1 MDCDKLKNFYLEKIK
16 TSQIKDENFLAKPS
30 ESIRMHTDNL
40 IINAF
45 LLKQLGYIKS
55 DKLFYDLLV
64 ACEYHDYGKLNSMFQ
79 KRIRKGFSFKDDR
92 EVPHAI
98 LSMFFIDKTVC
109 SDYIGV
115 LFSIMF
121 HHYHKKSPLTIFYRR
136 IPLIKKFLFEL
147 NFNVN
152 DYNKMCANIKKI
164 GTIFN
169 TNLNDKQKQYAVLLK
184 GLLHKCDYSAS
195 ANIPCEKK
203 NDFLLDSIEEWRNGG
218 FEHYEYYNCQKYCIS
233 NRDENIIMI
242 APTGRGKTEA
252 GLLWCGDNKCF
263 FVLPLKTA
271 INAMYGR
278 IKELANDVEAEDV
291 YKSRVAL
298 VHSDMKSYYLK
309 DANDKD
315 TDYDFNYEELSRQFC
330 LPVTVCT
337 PDQIFDFVLKY
348 PGYEY
353 KLAISSYSKFIIDEI
368 QMYSPDILAA
378 IIYAIKMIHIMGGKV
393 AVLTATLPPFVK
405 EELLKIFGDDVQLA
419 DFSTEGILR
428 HNVKV
433 FDDKL
438 ETDDVIEIVNETN
451 SDTVKKYLVV
461 CNTVKTA
468 NRIYRELSESNIDAE
483 INLFH
488 ANFIKKD
495 RMKKEKEIMKA
506 SEKELNEMNKPEIW
520 ISTSV
525 VEASLDID
533 FDILITELSDLF
545 SLFQRF
551 GRTNRKGKKDFSNF
565 NCYVFTELQ
574 DRADSFI
581 DKDIHNLSKDAI
593 VTVEGLLTEQEK
605 NSLIE
610 QYLSVEKVQDTNYYK
625 DYCKFFSIYEKERDY
640 LKSSKES
647 LRNIDR
653 IDAIPK
659 CIYDENIDLINKN
672 LGIITSKGPKPD
684 AKMEATEKIL
694 ELTVSVNTYR
704 CKEYETKIPVDMKF
718 RRIPVIDC
726 NYSFDSGLDFEFI
739 EKPIDDES
747 KEITFY

>member
-1 MDCDKLKNFYLEKIK
+1 MDYHNA
-16 TSQIKDENFLAKPS
+16 LAKPS
-30 ESIRMHTDNL
+30 ETIEQHTDK
-40 IINAF
+40 
-45 LLKQLGYIKS
+45 LLECAEILYALGYIKS
-55 DKLFYDLLV
+55 EQLYKDLLV
-64 ACEYHDYGKLNSMFQ
+64 ACKNHDMGKMNSQFQ
-79 KRIRKGFSFKDDR
+79 IRIKRRSKYNYEI
-92 EVPHAI
+92 EVPHAV
-98 LSMFFIDKTVC
+98 LSIFFVNDSEC
-109 SDYIGV
+109 SDYTSV
-115 LFSIMF
+115 LFAVLY
-121 HHYHKKSPLTIFYRR
+121 HHYHKESPMYVFRSERQLIESFLTELDFQQDDYSIMRR
-136 IPLIKKFLFEL
+136 KLTK
-147 NFNVN
+147 V
-152 DYNKMCANIKKI
+152 KKI
-164 GTIFN
+164 FQ

-203 NDFLLDSIEEWRNGG
+203 NDFLLESIEDWRSGK
-218 FEHYEYYNCQKYCIS
+218 FQYNTLQEFCIA
-233 NRDENIIMI
+233 NRNENIMVT
-242 APTGRGKTEA
+242 APTGMGKTEA

-278 IKELANDVEAEDV
+278 IKELAKDVEAEDV

-419 DFSTEGILR
+419 DFSSEGILR

-438 ETDDVIEIVNETN
+438 ETDDVIQIVNETN

-468 NRIYRELSESNIDAE
+468 NRICRELSESNIDAE

-495 RMKKEKEIMKA
+495 RMKKEKEIMGA
-506 SEKELNEMNKPEIW
+506 SEKKLNEMNKPEIW

-551 GRTNRKGKKDFSNF
+551 GRTNRKGKKDFSDY

-574 DRADSFI
+574 DKADSFI

-610 QYLSVEKVQDTNYYK
+610 KYLSVEKVQDTDYYK
-625 DYCKFFSIYEKERDY
+625 DYCKFFKNYEDEYDY
-640 LKSSKES
+640 LNSSNDS

-653 IDAIPK
+653 VDAIPK
-659 CIYDENIDLINKN
+659 CVYDENVDMINEN
-672 LGIITSKGPKPD
+672 LEKINSKD
-684 AKMEATEKIL
+684 VDRDSRMNATEEIL
-694 ELTVSVNTYR
+694 KLTVSISMFR
-704 CKEYETKIPVDMKF
+704 CRKHDSGISVDMKY
-718 RRIPVIDC
+718 RNIPVIDC
-726 NYSFDSGLDFEFI
+726 NYSFDSGLDFEFF
-739 EKPIDDES
+739 EKPTDDSNEVNF
-747 KEITFY
+747 I

>member
-1 MDCDKLKNFYLEKIK
+1 MDYHDA
-16 TSQIKDENFLAKPS
+16 LAKPS
-30 ESIRMHTDNL
+30 ETIEQHTDK
-40 IINAF
+40 
-45 LLKQLGYIKS
+45 LLECAKVLYDLGYIKS
-55 DKLFYDLLV
+55 EQLYKDLLV
-64 ACEYHDYGKLNSMFQ
+64 ACKNHDMGKINSQFQ
-79 KRIRKGFSFKDDR
+79 IRIKRKSRFNYEI
-92 EVPHAI
+92 EVPHAV
-98 LSMFFIDKTVC
+98 LSIFFVNDSEC
-109 SDYIGV
+109 NDYTSV
-115 LFSIMF
+115 LFAVLY
-121 HHYHKKSPLTIFYRR
+121 HHYHKESPMNVFRR
-136 IPLIKKFLFEL
+136 DRQLVEKFLTEL
-147 NFNVN
+147 NFQAN
-152 DYNKMCANIKKI
+152 DYNKMRRNLSKVKKI
-164 GTIFN
+164 FQ

-203 NDFLLDSIEEWRNGG
+203 NDFLLESIEDWRSGK
-218 FEHYEYYNCQKYCIS
+218 FQYNTLQEFCIA
-233 NRDENIIMI
+233 NRNENIMVT
-242 APTGRGKTEA
+242 APTGMGKTEA

-271 INAMYGR
+271 INAMYVR
-278 IKELANDVEAEDV
+278 IKKLANDVEAEDV

-309 DANDKD
+309 DAYDKD

-368 QMYSPDILAA
+368 QMYSPDVLAA

-419 DFSTEGILR
+419 DFSSEGILR

-438 ETDDVIEIVNETN
+438 KTDDVIEIVNETN

-495 RMKKEKEIMKA
+495 RMKKEKEIMGA
-506 SEKELNEMNKPEIW
+506 SEKKLNEMNKPEIW

-551 GRTNRKGKKDFSNF
+551 GRTNRKGKKDFSNY

-581 DKDIHNLSKDAI
+581 DKDIHNLSKNAI
-593 VTVEGLLTEQEK
+593 VTIEGVLTEQEK

-610 QYLSVEKVQDTNYYK
+610 KYLSVEKVQDTDYYK
-625 DYCKFFSIYEKERDY
+625 DYCKFFKNYEDEYDY
-640 LKSSKES
+640 LNSSNDS

-684 AKMEATEKIL
+684 VKMKATEEIL

-726 NYSFDSGLDFEFI
+726 NYSFDSGLDFEFL
-739 EKPIDDES
+739 EKPTDDES

>member
-1 MDCDKLKNFYLEKIK
+1 MDYHNA
-16 TSQIKDENFLAKPS
+16 LAKPS
-30 ESIRMHTDNL
+30 ETIEQHTDK
-40 IINAF
+40 
-45 LLKQLGYIKS
+45 LLECAKVLYDLGYIKS
-55 DKLFYDLLV
+55 EQLYKDLLV
-64 ACEYHDYGKLNSMFQ
+64 ACKNHDMGKINSQFQ
-79 KRIRKGFSFKDDR
+79 IRIKRKSRFNYEI
-92 EVPHAI
+92 EVPHAV
-98 LSMFFIDKTVC
+98 LSIFFVNDSEC
-109 SDYIGV
+109 NDYTSV
-115 LFSIMF
+115 LFAVLY
-121 HHYHKKSPLTIFYRR
+121 HHYHKESPMNVFRR
-136 IPLIKKFLFEL
+136 DRQLVEKFLTEL
-147 NFNVN
+147 NFQSN
-152 DYNKMCANIKKI
+152 DYNKMRRNLSKVKKI
-164 GTIFN
+164 FQ

-271 INAMYGR
+271 INAMFDR
-278 IKELANDVEAEDV
+278 IKKLANDVEAEDV

-315 TDYDFNYEELSRQFC
+315 TDYDFDYEELSRQFC

-419 DFSTEGILR
+419 DFSSEGILR

-438 ETDDVIEIVNETN
+438 KTDDVIQIVNETN

-495 RMKKEKEIMKA
+495 RMKKEKEIMGA
-506 SEKELNEMNKPEIW
+506 SEKKLNEMNKPEIW

-551 GRTNRKGKKDFSNF
+551 GRTNRKGKKDFSNY

-581 DKDIHNLSKDAI
+581 DKDIHILSKDAI
-593 VTVEGLLTEQEK
+593 VTVEGVLTEQEK

-610 QYLSVEKVQDTNYYK
+610 KYLSVEKVQDTDYYK
-625 DYCKFFSIYEKERDY
+625 DYCKFFKNYEDEYDY
-640 LKSSKES
+640 LNSSKDS

-653 IDAIPK
+653 MDAIPK

-704 CKEYETKIPVDMKF
+704 CKEYETKIPVDMKY

-726 NYSFDSGLDFEFI
+726 NYSFDSGLDFEFL
-739 EKPIDDES
+739 EKPTDDSNEVNFICGDYDR
-747 KEITFY
+747 K

>member
-1 MDCDKLKNFYLEKIK
+1 MDYHDA
-16 TSQIKDENFLAKPS
+16 LAKPD
-30 ESIRMHTDNL
+30 ETIEQHTDK
-40 IINAF
+40 
-45 LLKQLGYIKS
+45 LLECAKVLYDLGYIKS
-55 DKLFYDLLV
+55 EQLYKDLLV
-64 ACEYHDYGKLNSMFQ
+64 ACKNHDMGKINSQFQ
-79 KRIRKGFSFKDDR
+79 IRIKRKSRFNYEI
-92 EVPHAI
+92 EVPHAV
-98 LSMFFIDKTVC
+98 LSIFFVNDSEC
-109 SDYIGV
+109 NDYTSV
-115 LFSIMF
+115 LFAVLY
-121 HHYHKKSPLTIFYRR
+121 HHYHKESPMNVFRSERQLIESFLTELDFQQDDYSIMRR
-136 IPLIKKFLFEL
+136 KLTK
-147 NFNVN
+147 V
-152 DYNKMCANIKKI
+152 KKI
-164 GTIFN
+164 FQ

-203 NDFLLDSIEEWRNGG
+203 NDFLLESIEDWRSGK
-218 FEHYEYYNCQKYCIS
+218 FQYNTLQEFCIA
-233 NRDENIIMI
+233 NRNENIMVT
-242 APTGRGKTEA
+242 APTGMGKTEA

-278 IKELANDVEAEDV
+278 IKELANDVEAEEL
-291 YKSRVAL
+291 YKRRVAL

-309 DANDKD
+309 DTNDKD

-419 DFSTEGILR
+419 DFSSEGILR

-438 ETDDVIEIVNETN
+438 KTDDVIQIVNETN

-506 SEKELNEMNKPEIW
+506 SEKELNEMTKPEIW

-551 GRTNRKGKKDFSNF
+551 GRTNRKGKKDFSNY

-574 DRADSFI
+574 DKADSFI

-610 QYLSVEKVQDTNYYK
+610 KYLSVEKVQDTNYYK
-625 DYCKFFSIYEKERDY
+625 DYCKFFKNYEDEYDY
-640 LKSSKES
+640 LNSSNDS

-653 IDAIPK
+653 VDAIPK
-659 CIYDENIDLINKN
+659 CVYDENVDMINEN
-672 LGIITSKGPKPD
+672 LEKINSTDVDKDSR
-684 AKMEATEKIL
+684 MNATEEIL
-694 ELTVSVNTYR
+694 KLTVSISMFR
-704 CKEYETKIPVDMKF
+704 CRKHDSGISVDMKY
-718 RRIPVIDC
+718 RKIPVIDC
-726 NYSFDSGLDFEFI
+726 NYSFDSGLDFEFF
-739 EKPIDDES
+739 EKPTDDSNEVNF
-747 KEITFY
+747 I

>member
-1 MDCDKLKNFYLEKIK
+1 MDYHDA
-16 TSQIKDENFLAKPS
+16 LAKPD
-30 ESIRMHTDNL
+30 ETIEQHTDK
-40 IINAF
+40 
-45 LLKQLGYIKS
+45 LLECAKVLYDLGYIKS
-55 DKLFYDLLV
+55 EQLYKDLLV
-64 ACEYHDYGKLNSMFQ
+64 ACKNHDMGKINSQFQ
-79 KRIRKGFSFKDDR
+79 IRIKRKSRFNYEI
-92 EVPHAI
+92 EVPHAV
-98 LSMFFIDKTVC
+98 LSIFFVNDSEC
-109 SDYIGV
+109 NDYTSV
-115 LFSIMF
+115 LFAVLY
-121 HHYHKKSPLTIFYRR
+121 HHYHKESPMNVFRSERQLIESFLTELDFQQDDYSIMRR
-136 IPLIKKFLFEL
+136 KLTK
-147 NFNVN
+147 V
-152 DYNKMCANIKKI
+152 KKI
-164 GTIFN
+164 FQ

-203 NDFLLDSIEEWRNGG
+203 NDFLLESIEDWRSDK
-218 FEHYEYYNCQKYCIS
+218 FQYNTLQEFCIA
-233 NRDENIIMI
+233 NRNENIMVT
-242 APTGRGKTEA
+242 APTGMGKTEA

-278 IKELANDVEAEDV
+278 IKELAKDVEAEDV

-438 ETDDVIEIVNETN
+438 KTDDVIQIVNETN

-506 SEKELNEMNKPEIW
+506 SEKKLNEMTKPEIW

-551 GRTNRKGKKDFSNF
+551 GRTNRKGKKDFSNY

-593 VTVEGLLTEQEK
+593 VTVEGVLTEQEK

-610 QYLSVEKVQDTNYYK
+610 KYLSVEKVQDTDYYK
-625 DYCKFFSIYEKERDY
+625 DYCKFFENYEDEYDY
-640 LKSSKES
+640 LNSSNDS

-672 LGIITSKGPKPD
+672 LEKINSKD
-684 AKMEATEKIL
+684 VDRDSRMNATEEIL
-694 ELTVSVNTYR
+694 KLTVSISMFR
-704 CKEYETKIPVDMKF
+704 CRKHDSGISVDMKY
-718 RRIPVIDC
+718 RKIPVIDC
-726 NYSFDSGLDFEFI
+726 NYSFDSGLDFEFF
-739 EKPIDDES
+739 EKPTDDSNEVNF
-747 KEITFY
+747 I

>member
-1 MDCDKLKNFYLEKIK
+1 MMDYHDA
-16 TSQIKDENFLAKPS
+16 LAKPD
-30 ESIRMHTDNL
+30 ETIEQHTDK
-40 IINAF
+40 
-45 LLKQLGYIKS
+45 LLECAEILYALGYIKS
-55 DKLFYDLLV
+55 EQLYKDLLV
-64 ACEYHDYGKLNSMFQ
+64 ACKNHDMGKMNSQFQ
-79 KRIRKGFSFKDDR
+79 IRIKRRSKYNYEI
-92 EVPHAI
+92 EVPHAV
-98 LSMFFIDKTVC
+98 LSIFFVNDSEC
-109 SDYIGV
+109 SDYTSV
-115 LFSIMF
+115 LFAVLY
-121 HHYHKKSPLTIFYRR
+121 HHYHKESPMYVFRSKRQLIESFLTELDFQQDDYSIMRR
-136 IPLIKKFLFEL
+136 KLTK
-147 NFNVN
+147 V
-152 DYNKMCANIKKI
+152 KKI
-164 GTIFN
+164 FQ

-203 NDFLLDSIEEWRNGG
+203 NDFLLESIEDWRSGK
-218 FEHYEYYNCQKYCIS
+218 FQYNTLQEFCIA
-233 NRDENIIMI
+233 NRNENIMVT
-242 APTGRGKTEA
+242 APTGMGKTEA

-278 IKELANDVEAEDV
+278 IKEFAKDVEADDV

-368 QMYSPDILAA
+368 QMYSPDVLAA

-419 DFSTEGILR
+419 DFSSEGILR

-438 ETDDVIEIVNETN
+438 ETDDVIQIVNETN

-495 RMKKEKEIMKA
+495 RMKKEKKIMVA
-506 SEKELNEMNKPEIW
+506 SEKKLNEMNKPEIW

-551 GRTNRKGKKDFSNF
+551 GRTNRKGKKDFSNY

-574 DRADSFI
+574 DKADSFI

-593 VTVEGLLTEQEK
+593 VTVDGVLTEQEK

-610 QYLSVEKVQDTNYYK
+610 KYLSVEKVQDTDYYK
-625 DYCKFFSIYEKERDY
+625 DYCKFFKNYEDEYDY
-640 LKSSKES
+640 LNSSNDS

-659 CIYDENIDLINKN
+659 CVYDENVDMINEN
-672 LGIITSKGPKPD
+672 LEKINSTDVDKDSR
-684 AKMEATEKIL
+684 MNATEEIL
-694 ELTVSVNTYR
+694 KLTVSISMFR
-704 CKEYETKIPVDMKF
+704 CRKHDSGISVDMKY
-718 RRIPVIDC
+718 RKIPVIDC
-726 NYSFDSGLDFEFI
+726 NYSFDSGLDFEFF
-739 EKPIDDES
+739 EKPTDDSNEVNF
-747 KEITFY
+747 I

>member
-1 MDCDKLKNFYLEKIK
+1 MDYHDA
-16 TSQIKDENFLAKPS
+16 LAKPD
-30 ESIRMHTDNL
+30 ETIEQHTDK
-40 IINAF
+40 
-45 LLKQLGYIKS
+45 LLECAKVLYNLGYIKS
-55 DKLFYDLLV
+55 EQLYKDLLV
-64 ACEYHDYGKLNSMFQ
+64 ACKNHDMGKINSQFQ
-79 KRIRKGFSFKDDR
+79 IRIKRKSRFNYEI
-92 EVPHAI
+92 EVPHAV
-98 LSMFFIDKTVC
+98 LSIFFVNDSEC
-109 SDYIGV
+109 NDYTSV
-115 LFSIMF
+115 LFAVLY
-121 HHYHKKSPLTIFYRR
+121 HHYHKESPMYVFRSERQLIESFLTELDFQQDDYSIMRR
-136 IPLIKKFLFEL
+136 KLTK
-147 NFNVN
+147 V
-152 DYNKMCANIKKI
+152 KKI
-164 GTIFN
+164 FQ

-203 NDFLLDSIEEWRNGG
+203 NDFLLESIEDWRSGK
-218 FEHYEYYNCQKYCIS
+218 FQYNTLQEFCIA
-233 NRDENIIMI
+233 NRNENIMVT
-242 APTGRGKTEA
+242 APTGMGKTEA

-278 IKELANDVEAEDV
+278 IKELAKDVEADDV

-368 QMYSPDILAA
+368 QMYSPDILAS

-419 DFSTEGILR
+419 DFSSEGILR

-438 ETDDVIEIVNETN
+438 ETDDIIEIVNETN

-551 GRTNRKGKKDFSNF
+551 GRTNRKGKKDFSDY
-565 NCYVFTELQ
+565 NCYVFNELQ

-593 VTVEGLLTEQEK
+593 VTVEGVLTEQEK

-610 QYLSVEKVQDTNYYK
+610 KYLSVEKVQDTDYYK
-625 DYCKFFSIYEKERDY
+625 DYCKFFKNYEDEYDY
-640 LKSSKES
+640 LNSSNDS

-653 IDAIPK
+653 VDAIPK
-659 CIYDENIDLINKN
+659 CVYDENVDMINEN
-672 LGIITSKGPKPD
+672 LEKINSKD
-684 AKMEATEKIL
+684 VDRDSRMNATEEIL
-694 ELTVSVNTYR
+694 KLTVSISMFR
-704 CKEYETKIPVDMKF
+704 CRKHDSGISVDMKY
-718 RRIPVIDC
+718 RKIPVIDC
-726 NYSFDSGLDFEFI
+726 NYSFDSGLDFEFF
-739 EKPIDDES
+739 EKPTDDSNEVNF
-747 KEITFY
+747 I

>member
-1 MDCDKLKNFYLEKIK
+1 MDYRNA
-16 TSQIKDENFLAKPS
+16 LAKPS
-30 ESIRMHTDNL
+30 ETIEQHTDK
-40 IINAF
+40 
-45 LLKQLGYIKS
+45 LLECAKVLYDLGYIKS
-55 DKLFYDLLV
+55 EQLYKDLLV
-64 ACEYHDYGKLNSMFQ
+64 ACKNHDMGKINSQFQ
-79 KRIRKGFSFKDDR
+79 IRIKRKSRFNYEI
-92 EVPHAI
+92 EVPHAV
-98 LSMFFIDKTVC
+98 LSIFFVNDSEC
-109 SDYIGV
+109 NDYTSV
-115 LFSIMF
+115 LFAVLY
-121 HHYHKKSPLTIFYRR
+121 HHYHKESPMNVFRR
-136 IPLIKKFLFEL
+136 DRQLVEKFLTEL
-147 NFNVN
+147 NFQSN
-152 DYNKMCANIKKI
+152 DYNKMRRNLSKVKKI
-164 GTIFN
+164 FQ

-203 NDFLLDSIEEWRNGG
+203 NDFLLDSIEEWRSGK
-218 FEHYEYYNCQKYCIS
+218 FQYNTLQEFCIA
-233 NRDENIIMI
+233 NRNENIMVT
-242 APTGRGKTEA
+242 APTGMGKTEA

-271 INAMYGR
+271 INAMFDR
-278 IKELANDVEAEDV
+278 IKKLANDVETEDV

-315 TDYDFNYEELSRQFC
+315 TDYDFDYEEVSRQFC

-419 DFSTEGILR
+419 DFSSEGILR

-468 NRIYRELSESNIDAE
+468 NRIYREFSESNIDAE

-506 SEKELNEMNKPEIW
+506 SEKDLNEMTKPEIW

-551 GRTNRKGKKDFSNF
+551 GRTNRKGKKDFSDY

-593 VTVEGLLTEQEK
+593 VTVEGVLTEQEK

-610 QYLSVEKVQDTNYYK
+610 KYLSVEKVQDTNYYK
-625 DYCKFFSIYEKERDY
+625 DYCKFFKNYEDEYDY
-640 LKSSKES
+640 LNSSKDS

-653 IDAIPK
+653 MDAIPK
-659 CIYDENIDLINKN
+659 CVYDENVDMINEN
-672 LGIITSKGPKPD
+672 LEKINSTDVDKDSR
-684 AKMEATEKIL
+684 MNATEEIL
-694 ELTVSVNTYR
+694 KLTVSISMFR
-704 CKEYETKIPVDMKF
+704 CRKHDSGISVDMKY

-726 NYSFDSGLDFEFI
+726 NYSFDSGLDFEFL
-739 EKPIDDES
+739 EKPTDDES

>member
-1 MDCDKLKNFYLEKIK
+1 MDYHNA
-16 TSQIKDENFLAKPS
+16 LAKPD
-30 ESIRMHTDNL
+30 ETIEQHTDK
-40 IINAF
+40 
-45 LLKQLGYIKS
+45 LLECAKVLYDLGYIKS
-55 DKLFYDLLV
+55 EQLYKDLLV
-64 ACEYHDYGKLNSMFQ
+64 ACKKHDMGKMNSQFQ
-79 KRIRKGFSFKDDR
+79 IRIKRRSKYNYEI
-92 EVPHAI
+92 EVPHAV
-98 LSMFFIDKTVC
+98 LSIFFVDESEC
-109 SDYIGV
+109 NDYTSV
-115 LFSIMF
+115 LFAVLF
-121 HHYHKKSPLTIFYRR
+121 HHYHKESPMDVFHDDRQ
-136 IPLIKKFLFEL
+136 LIEGFLSEL
-147 NFNVN
+147 NFQQN
-152 DYNKMCANIKKI
+152 DYNKMRRKLNKVKKI
-164 GTIFN
+164 FQ

-184 GLLHKCDYSAS
+184 GFLHKCDYSAS
-195 ANIPCEKK
+195 ANILCEKK
-203 NDFLLDSIEEWRNGG
+203 NDFLLESIEDWRSGK
-218 FEHYEYYNCQKYCIS
+218 FQYNTLQECCIA
-233 NRDENIIMI
+233 NRNENIMVT
-242 APTGRGKTEA
+242 APTGMGKTEA

-278 IKELANDVEAEDV
+278 IKKLANDVEAEDV

-315 TDYDFNYEELSRQFC
+315 ADYDFNYEELSRQFC

-405 EELLKIFGDDVQLA
+405 EELIKIFGDDVQLA
-419 DFSTEGILR
+419 DFSSEGILR

-433 FDDKL
+433 FDDTLKI
-438 ETDDVIEIVNETN
+438 DDVVEIVNGTN

-468 NRIYRELSESNIDAE
+468 NRIYKELSESNIDAE

-495 RMKKEKEIMKA
+495 RMKKEKEIMGA
-506 SEKELNEMNKPEIW
+506 SKKKLNEMTKPEIW

-551 GRTNRKGKKDFSNF
+551 GRTNRKGKKDFSNY

-593 VTVEGLLTEQEK
+593 ITVKGVLTEQEK

-610 QYLSVEKVQDTNYYK
+610 KYLSVEKVQDTDYYK
-625 DYCKFFSIYEKERDY
+625 DYCKFFKNYEDEYDY
-640 LKSSKES
+640 LNSSKDS

-653 IDAIPK
+653 MDAIPK
-659 CIYDENIDLINKN
+659 CVYDENVDMINEN
-672 LGIITSKGPKPD
+672 LEKINSTYVDKDSR
-684 AKMEATEKIL
+684 MNATEEIL
-694 ELTVSVNTYR
+694 KLTVSISMFR
-704 CKEYETKIPVDMKF
+704 CRKHDSGISVDMKY
-718 RRIPVIDC
+718 RKIPVIDC

-747 KEITFY
+747 KKITFY

>member
-1 MDCDKLKNFYLEKIK
+1 MDYHDA
-16 TSQIKDENFLAKPS
+16 LAKPD
-30 ESIRMHTDNL
+30 ETIEQHTDK
-40 IINAF
+40 
-45 LLKQLGYIKS
+45 LLECAKVLYDLGYIKS
-55 DKLFYDLLV
+55 EQLYKDLLV
-64 ACEYHDYGKLNSMFQ
+64 ACKNHDMGKINSQFQ
-79 KRIRKGFSFKDDR
+79 IRIKRKSRFNYEI
-92 EVPHAI
+92 EVPHAV
-98 LSMFFIDKTVC
+98 LSIFFVNDSEC
-109 SDYIGV
+109 NDYTSV
-115 LFSIMF
+115 LFAVLY
-121 HHYHKKSPLTIFYRR
+121 HHYHKESPMNVFRSERQLIESFLTELDFQQDDYSIMRR
-136 IPLIKKFLFEL
+136 KLTK
-147 NFNVN
+147 V
-152 DYNKMCANIKKI
+152 KKI
-164 GTIFN
+164 FQ

-203 NDFLLDSIEEWRNGG
+203 NDFLLESIEDWRSGK
-218 FEHYEYYNCQKYCIS
+218 FQYNTLQEFCIA
-233 NRDENIIMI
+233 NRNENIMVT
-242 APTGRGKTEA
+242 APTGMGKTEA

-278 IKELANDVEAEDV
+278 IKELAKDVEADDV

-368 QMYSPDILAA
+368 QMYSPDVLAA

-438 ETDDVIEIVNETN
+438 KTDDVIQIVNETN

-495 RMKKEKEIMKA
+495 RMKKEKEIMVA
-506 SEKELNEMNKPEIW
+506 SKKKLNEMNKPEIW

-551 GRTNRKGKKDFSNF
+551 GRTNRKGKKDFSDY

-581 DKDIHNLSKDAI
+581 DKNIHNLSKDAI
-593 VTVEGLLTEQEK
+593 VTVEGVLTEQEK

-610 QYLSVEKVQDTNYYK
+610 KYLSVEKVQDTDYYK
-625 DYCKFFSIYEKERDY
+625 DYCKFFKNYEDEYDY
-640 LKSSKES
+640 LNSSNDS

-653 IDAIPK
+653 VDAIPK
-659 CIYDENIDLINKN
+659 CVYDENVDMINEN
-672 LGIITSKGPKPD
+672 LEKINSKD
-684 AKMEATEKIL
+684 VDRDSRMNATEEIL
-694 ELTVSVNTYR
+694 KLTVSISMFR
-704 CKEYETKIPVDMKF
+704 CRKHDSGISVDMKY
-718 RRIPVIDC
+718 RKIPVIDC
-726 NYSFDSGLDFEFI
+726 NYSFDSGLDFEFF
-739 EKPIDDES
+739 EKPTDDSNEVNF
-747 KEITFY
+747 I

>member
-1 MDCDKLKNFYLEKIK
+1 MDYHNA
-16 TSQIKDENFLAKPS
+16 LAKPS
-30 ESIRMHTDNL
+30 ETIEQHTDK
-40 IINAF
+40 
-45 LLKQLGYIKS
+45 LLECAKVLYDLGYIKS
-55 DKLFYDLLV
+55 EQLYKDLLV
-64 ACEYHDYGKLNSMFQ
+64 ACKNHDMGKINSQFQ
-79 KRIRKGFSFKDDR
+79 IRIKRKSRFNYEI
-92 EVPHAI
+92 EVPHAV
-98 LSMFFIDKTVC
+98 LSIFFVNDSEC
-109 SDYIGV
+109 NDYTSV
-115 LFSIMF
+115 LFAVLY
-121 HHYHKKSPLTIFYRR
+121 HHYHKESPMNVFRR
-136 IPLIKKFLFEL
+136 DRQLVEKFLTEL
-147 NFNVN
+147 NFQSN
-152 DYNKMCANIKKI
+152 DYNKMRRNLSKVKKI
-164 GTIFN
+164 FQ

-195 ANIPCEKK
+195 SNIPCEKK
-203 NDFLLDSIEEWRNGG
+203 NDFLLESIEDWRSGK
-218 FEHYEYYNCQKYCIS
+218 FQYNTLQEFCIA
-233 NRDENIIMI
+233 NRNENIMVT
-242 APTGRGKTEA
+242 APTGMGKTEA

-271 INAMYGR
+271 INAMYVR

-315 TDYDFNYEELSRQFC
+315 TDYDFDYEELSRQFC

-419 DFSTEGILR
+419 DFSSEGILR

-468 NRIYRELSESNIDAE
+468 NRIYREVSESNIDAE

-495 RMKKEKEIMKA
+495 RMKKEEKIMKA
-506 SEKELNEMNKPEIW
+506 SEKELNEMTKPEIW

-551 GRTNRKGKKDFSNF
+551 GRTNRKGKKDFSDY

-593 VTVEGLLTEQEK
+593 VTVEGVLTEQEK

-610 QYLSVEKVQDTNYYK
+610 KYLSVEKVQDTDYYK
-625 DYCKFFSIYEKERDY
+625 DYCKFFKNYEDEYDY
-640 LKSSKES
+640 LNSSKDS

-653 IDAIPK
+653 MDAIPK
-659 CIYDENIDLINKN
+659 CVYDENIDLINKN
-672 LGIITSKGPKPD
+672 LEKINSTDVDKDSR
-684 AKMEATEKIL
+684 MNATEEIL
-694 ELTVSVNTYR
+694 KLTVSISMFR
-704 CKEYETKIPVDMKF
+704 CRKHDSGISVDMKY

-726 NYSFDSGLDFEFI
+726 NYSFDSGLDFEFL
-739 EKPIDDES
+739 EKPTDDSNEVNF
-747 KEITFY
+747 I

>member
-1 MDCDKLKNFYLEKIK
+1 MDYHNA
-16 TSQIKDENFLAKPS
+16 LAKPD
-30 ESIRMHTDNL
+30 ETIEQHTDK
-40 IINAF
+40 
-45 LLKQLGYIKS
+45 LLECAKVLYDLGYIKS
-55 DKLFYDLLV
+55 EQLYKDLLV
-64 ACEYHDYGKLNSMFQ
+64 ACKKHDMGKMNSQFQ
-79 KRIRKGFSFKDDR
+79 IRIKRRSKYNYEI
-92 EVPHAI
+92 EVPHAV
-98 LSMFFIDKTVC
+98 LSIFFVDESEC
-109 SDYIGV
+109 NDYTSV
-115 LFSIMF
+115 LFAVLF
-121 HHYHKKSPLTIFYRR
+121 HHYHKESPMDVFHDDRQ
-136 IPLIKKFLFEL
+136 LIEGFLSEL
-147 NFNVN
+147 NFQQN
-152 DYNKMCANIKKI
+152 DYNKMRRKLNKVKKI
-164 GTIFN
+164 FQ

-184 GLLHKCDYSAS
+184 GFLHKCDYSAS

-203 NDFLLDSIEEWRNGG
+203 NDFLLESIEDWRSGK
-218 FEHYEYYNCQKYCIS
+218 FQYNTLQEFCIA
-233 NRDENIIMI
+233 NRNENIMVT
-242 APTGRGKTEA
+242 APTGMGKTEA

-315 TDYDFNYEELSRQFC
+315 ADYDFNYEELSRQFC

-405 EELLKIFGDDVQLA
+405 EELIKIFGDDVQLA
-419 DFSTEGILR
+419 DFSSEGILR

-433 FDDKL
+433 FDDTL
-438 ETDDVIEIVNETN
+438 ETDDVVEIVNETN

-468 NRIYRELSESNIDAE
+468 NRIYKELSESNIDAE

-506 SEKELNEMNKPEIW
+506 PEKELNEMTKPEIW

-551 GRTNRKGKKDFSNF
+551 GRTNRKGKKDFSNY

-593 VTVEGLLTEQEK
+593 ITVDGVLTEQEK

-610 QYLSVEKVQDTNYYK
+610 KYLSVEKVQDTDYYK
-625 DYCKFFSIYEKERDY
+625 DYYKFFKNYEDEYDY
-640 LKSSKES
+640 LNSSKDS

-653 IDAIPK
+653 MDAIPK
-659 CIYDENIDLINKN
+659 CVYDENVDMINEN
-672 LGIITSKGPKPD
+672 LEKINSTDVDKDSR
-684 AKMEATEKIL
+684 MNATEEIL
-694 ELTVSVNTYR
+694 KLTVSISMFR
-704 CKEYETKIPVDMKF
+704 CRKHDSGISVDMKY

-747 KEITFY
+747 KKITFY

>member
-1 MDCDKLKNFYLEKIK
+1 MDYHNA
-16 TSQIKDENFLAKPS
+16 LAKPD
-30 ESIRMHTDNL
+30 ETIEQHTDK
-40 IINAF
+40 
-45 LLKQLGYIKS
+45 LLECAKVLYDLGYIKS
-55 DKLFYDLLV
+55 EQLYKDLLV
-64 ACEYHDYGKLNSMFQ
+64 ACKKHDMGKMNSQFQ
-79 KRIRKGFSFKDDR
+79 IRIKRRSKYNYEI
-92 EVPHAI
+92 EVPHAV
-98 LSMFFIDKTVC
+98 LSIFFVDESEC
-109 SDYIGV
+109 NDYTSV
-115 LFSIMF
+115 LFAVLF
-121 HHYHKKSPLTIFYRR
+121 HHYHKESPMDVFHDDRQ
-136 IPLIKKFLFEL
+136 LIEGFLSEL
-147 NFNVN
+147 NFQQN
-152 DYNKMCANIKKI
+152 DYNKMRRKLNKVKKI
-164 GTIFN
+164 FQ

-184 GLLHKCDYSAS
+184 GFLHKCDYSAS

-203 NDFLLDSIEEWRNGG
+203 NDFLLESIEDWRSGK
-218 FEHYEYYNCQKYCIS
+218 FQYNTLQEFCIA
-233 NRDENIIMI
+233 NRNENIMVT
-242 APTGRGKTEA
+242 APTGMGKTEA

-278 IKELANDVEAEDV
+278 IKKLANDVEAEDV

-298 VHSDMKSYYLK
+298 VHSDIKSYYLK

-315 TDYDFNYEELSRQFC
+315 AVYDFNYEELSRQFC

-405 EELLKIFGDDVQLA
+405 EELIKIFGDDVQLA
-419 DFSTEGILR
+419 DFSSEGILR

-433 FDDKL
+433 FDDTL
-438 ETDDVIEIVNETN
+438 ETDDVVEIVNETN

-468 NRIYRELSESNIDAE
+468 NRIYKELSESNIDAE

-506 SEKELNEMNKPEIW
+506 SEKELNEMTKPEIW

-551 GRTNRKGKKDFSNF
+551 GRTNRKGKKDFSNY

-593 VTVEGLLTEQEK
+593 ITVDGVLTEQEK

-610 QYLSVEKVQDTNYYK
+610 KYLSVEKVQDTDYYK
-625 DYCKFFSIYEKERDY
+625 DYCKFFKNYEDEYDY
-640 LKSSKES
+640 LNSSKDS

-653 IDAIPK
+653 MDAIPK
-659 CIYDENIDLINKN
+659 CVYDENVDMINEN
-672 LGIITSKGPKPD
+672 LEKINSTDVDKDSR
-684 AKMEATEKIL
+684 MNATEEIL
-694 ELTVSVNTYR
+694 KLTVSISMFR
-704 CKEYETKIPVDMKF
+704 CRKHDSGISVDMKY

-739 EKPIDDES
+739 EKPTDDES

>member
-1 MDCDKLKNFYLEKIK
+1 MDYHNA
-16 TSQIKDENFLAKPS
+16 LAKPS
-30 ESIRMHTDNL
+30 ETIEQHTDK
-40 IINAF
+40 
-45 LLKQLGYIKS
+45 LLECAKVLYDLGYIKS
-55 DKLFYDLLV
+55 EQLYKDLLV
-64 ACEYHDYGKLNSMFQ
+64 VCKNHDMGKINSQFQ
-79 KRIRKGFSFKDDR
+79 IRIKRKSRFNYEI
-92 EVPHAI
+92 EVPHAV
-98 LSMFFIDKTVC
+98 LSIFFVNDSEC
-109 SDYIGV
+109 NDYTSV
-115 LFSIMF
+115 LFAVLY
-121 HHYHKKSPLTIFYRR
+121 HHYHKESPMNVFRR
-136 IPLIKKFLFEL
+136 DRQLVEKFLTEL
-147 NFNVN
+147 NFQAN
-152 DYNKMCANIKKI
+152 DYNKMRRNLSKVKKI
-164 GTIFN
+164 FQ

-203 NDFLLDSIEEWRNGG
+203 NDFLLESIEDWRSGK
-218 FEHYEYYNCQKYCIS
+218 FQYNTLQEFCIA
-233 NRDENIIMI
+233 NRNENIMVT
-242 APTGRGKTEA
+242 APTGMGKTEA

-278 IKELANDVEAEDV
+278 IKELAKDIESEDV

-438 ETDDVIEIVNETN
+438 ETDDVIQIVNETN

-551 GRTNRKGKKDFSNF
+551 GRTNRKGKKDFSNY

-574 DRADSFI
+574 DKADSFI

-593 VTVEGLLTEQEK
+593 VTIEGVLTEQEK

-610 QYLSVEKVQDTNYYK
+610 KYLSVEKVQDTDYYK
-625 DYCKFFSIYEKERDY
+625 DYCKFFKNYEDEYDY
-640 LKSSKES
+640 LNSSNDS

-653 IDAIPK
+653 VDAIPK
-659 CIYDENIDLINKN
+659 CVYDENVDMINEN
-672 LGIITSKGPKPD
+672 LEKINSKD
-684 AKMEATEKIL
+684 VDRDSRMNATEEIL
-694 ELTVSVNTYR
+694 KLTVSISMFR
-704 CKEYETKIPVDMKF
+704 CRKHDSGISVDMKY
-718 RRIPVIDC
+718 RKIPVIDC
-726 NYSFDSGLDFEFI
+726 NYSFDSGLDFEFF
-739 EKPIDDES
+739 EKPTDDSNEVNF
-747 KEITFY
+747 I

>member
-1 MDCDKLKNFYLEKIK
+1 MDYHNA
-16 TSQIKDENFLAKPS
+16 LAKPD
-30 ESIRMHTDNL
+30 ETIEQHTDK
-40 IINAF
+40 
-45 LLKQLGYIKS
+45 LLECAEILYALGYIKS
-55 DKLFYDLLV
+55 EQLYKDLLV
-64 ACEYHDYGKLNSMFQ
+64 ACKNHDMGKMNSQFQ
-79 KRIRKGFSFKDDR
+79 IRIKRRSKYNYEI
-92 EVPHAI
+92 EVPHAV
-98 LSMFFIDKTVC
+98 LSIFFVNDSEC
-109 SDYIGV
+109 NDYTSV
-115 LFSIMF
+115 LFAVLY
-121 HHYHKKSPLTIFYRR
+121 HHYHKESPMYVFRSERQLIESFLTELDFQQDDYSIMRR
-136 IPLIKKFLFEL
+136 KLTK
-147 NFNVN
+147 V
-152 DYNKMCANIKKI
+152 KKI
-164 GTIFN
+164 FQ

-203 NDFLLDSIEEWRNGG
+203 NDFLLESIEDWRSGK
-218 FEHYEYYNCQKYCIS
+218 FQYNTLQEFCIA
-233 NRDENIIMI
+233 NRNENIMVT
-242 APTGRGKTEA
+242 APTGMGKTEA

-278 IKELANDVEAEDV
+278 IKELAKDVEAKDV

-419 DFSTEGILR
+419 DFSSEGILR

-438 ETDDVIEIVNETN
+438 ETDDVIQIVNETN

-506 SEKELNEMNKPEIW
+506 SEKELNEMTKPEIW

-551 GRTNRKGKKDFSNF
+551 GRTNRKGKKDFSDY

-574 DRADSFI
+574 DKADSFI

-593 VTVEGLLTEQEK
+593 VTVEGVLTEQEK

-610 QYLSVEKVQDTNYYK
+610 KYLSVEKVQDTDYYK
-625 DYCKFFSIYEKERDY
+625 DYCKFFKNYEDEYDY
-640 LKSSKES
+640 LNSSNDS

-659 CIYDENIDLINKN
+659 CVYDENVDMINEN
-672 LGIITSKGPKPD
+672 LEKINSTDVDKDSR
-684 AKMEATEKIL
+684 MNATEEIL
-694 ELTVSVNTYR
+694 KLTVSISMFR
-704 CKEYETKIPVDMKF
+704 CRKHDSGIFVDMKY
-718 RRIPVIDC
+718 RKIPVIDC

-739 EKPIDDES
+739 EKPTDDES

>member
-1 MDCDKLKNFYLEKIK
+1 MDYHNA
-16 TSQIKDENFLAKPS
+16 LAKPS
-30 ESIRMHTDNL
+30 ETIEQHTDK
-40 IINAF
+40 
-45 LLKQLGYIKS
+45 LLECAKVLYDLGYIKS
-55 DKLFYDLLV
+55 EQLYKDLLV
-64 ACEYHDYGKLNSMFQ
+64 ACKNHDMGKINSQFQ
-79 KRIRKGFSFKDDR
+79 IRIKRKSRFNYEI
-92 EVPHAI
+92 EVPHAV
-98 LSMFFIDKTVC
+98 LSIFFVNDSEC
-109 SDYIGV
+109 NDYTSV
-115 LFSIMF
+115 LFAVLY
-121 HHYHKKSPLTIFYRR
+121 HHYHKESPMNVFRR
-136 IPLIKKFLFEL
+136 DRQLVEKFLTEL
-147 NFNVN
+147 NFQAN
-152 DYNKMCANIKKI
+152 DYNKMRRNLSKVKKI
-164 GTIFN
+164 FQ

-271 INAMYGR
+271 INAMFDR
-278 IKELANDVEAEDV
+278 IKKLANDAEVEEL
-291 YKSRVAL
+291 YKRRVAL

-405 EELLKIFGDDVQLA
+405 KELLKIFGDDVQLA
-419 DFSTEGILR
+419 DFSSEGILR

-438 ETDDVIEIVNETN
+438 ETDDIIEIVNETN

-468 NRIYRELSESNIDAE
+468 NRIYREFSESNIDAE

-506 SEKELNEMNKPEIW
+506 SEKVLNEMTKPEIW

-551 GRTNRKGKKDFSNF
+551 GRTNRKGKKDFSDY

-593 VTVEGLLTEQEK
+593 VTVEGVLTEQEK

-610 QYLSVEKVQDTNYYK
+610 KYLSVEKVQDTDYYK
-625 DYCKFFSIYEKERDY
+625 DYCKFFKNYEDEYDY
-640 LKSSKES
+640 LNSSKDS

-653 IDAIPK
+653 MDAIPK
-659 CIYDENIDLINKN
+659 CVYDENVDMINEN
-672 LGIITSKGPKPD
+672 LEKINSTDVDKDSR
-684 AKMEATEKIL
+684 MNATEEIL
-694 ELTVSVNTYR
+694 KLTVSISMFR
-704 CKEYETKIPVDMKF
+704 CRKHDSGISVDMKY

-726 NYSFDSGLDFEFI
+726 NYYFDSGLDFEFL
-739 EKPIDDES
+739 EKPTDDES

>member
-1 MDCDKLKNFYLEKIK
+1 MDYHNA
-16 TSQIKDENFLAKPS
+16 LAKPS
-30 ESIRMHTDNL
+30 ETIEQHTDK
-40 IINAF
+40 
-45 LLKQLGYIKS
+45 LLECAKVLYDLGYIKS
-55 DKLFYDLLV
+55 EQLYKDLLV
-64 ACEYHDYGKLNSMFQ
+64 ACKNHDMGKINSQFQ
-79 KRIRKGFSFKDDR
+79 IRIKRKSRFNYEI
-92 EVPHAI
+92 EVPHAV
-98 LSMFFIDKTVC
+98 LSIFFVNDSEC
-109 SDYIGV
+109 NDYTSV
-115 LFSIMF
+115 LFAVLY
-121 HHYHKKSPLTIFYRR
+121 HHYHKESPMNVFRR
-136 IPLIKKFLFEL
+136 DRQLVEKFLTEL
-147 NFNVN
+147 NFQVN
-152 DYNKMCANIKKI
+152 DYNKMRRNLSKVKKI
-164 GTIFN
+164 FQ

-278 IKELANDVEAEDV
+278 IKELANDVEVEDV

-368 QMYSPDILAA
+368 QMYSPDVLAA

-506 SEKELNEMNKPEIW
+506 SEKELNEMTKPEIW

-551 GRTNRKGKKDFSNF
+551 GRTNRKGKKDFSDY

-593 VTVEGLLTEQEK
+593 VTVDGVLTEQEK

-610 QYLSVEKVQDTNYYK
+610 KYLSVEKVQDTDYYK
-625 DYCKFFSIYEKERDY
+625 DYCKFFKNYEDEYDY
-640 LKSSKES
+640 LNSSNDS

-653 IDAIPK
+653 VDAIPK
-659 CIYDENIDLINKN
+659 CVYDENVDMINEN
-672 LGIITSKGPKPD
+672 LEKINSKD
-684 AKMEATEKIL
+684 VDRDSRMNATE
-694 ELTVSVNTYR
+694 
-704 CKEYETKIPVDMKF
+704 
-718 RRIPVIDC
+718 
-726 NYSFDSGLDFEFI
+726 
-739 EKPIDDES
+739 
-747 KEITFY
+747 

>member
-1 MDCDKLKNFYLEKIK
+1 MDYHNA
-16 TSQIKDENFLAKPS
+16 LAKPD
-30 ESIRMHTDNL
+30 ETIEQHTDK
-40 IINAF
+40 
-45 LLKQLGYIKS
+45 LLECAKVLYDLGYIKS
-55 DKLFYDLLV
+55 EQLYKDLLV
-64 ACEYHDYGKLNSMFQ
+64 ACKKHDMGKMNSQFQ
-79 KRIRKGFSFKDDR
+79 IRIKRRSKYNYEI
-92 EVPHAI
+92 EVPHAV
-98 LSMFFIDKTVC
+98 LSIFFVDESEC
-109 SDYIGV
+109 NDYTGV
-115 LFSIMF
+115 LFAVLF
-121 HHYHKKSPLTIFYRR
+121 HHYHKESPMDVFHDDRQ
-136 IPLIKKFLFEL
+136 LIEGFLSEL
-147 NFNVN
+147 NFQQN
-152 DYNKMCANIKKI
+152 DYNKMRRKLNKVKKI
-164 GTIFN
+164 FQ

-184 GLLHKCDYSAS
+184 GFLHKCDYSAS

-203 NDFLLDSIEEWRNGG
+203 NDFLLESIEDWRSGK
-218 FEHYEYYNCQKYCIS
+218 FQYNTLQEFCIA
-233 NRDENIIMI
+233 NRNENIMVT
-242 APTGRGKTEA
+242 APTGMGKTEA

-278 IKELANDVEAEDV
+278 IKKLANDVEAEDV

-315 TDYDFNYEELSRQFC
+315 ADYDFNYEELSRQFC

-405 EELLKIFGDDVQLA
+405 EELIKIFGDDVQLA
-419 DFSTEGILR
+419 DFSSEGILR

-433 FDDKL
+433 FDDTL
-438 ETDDVIEIVNETN
+438 ETDDVVEIVNETN

-495 RMKKEKEIMKA
+495 RMKKEKEIMGA
-506 SEKELNEMNKPEIW
+506 SEKKLNEMTKPEIW

-551 GRTNRKGKKDFSNF
+551 GRTNRKGKKDFSNY

-593 VTVEGLLTEQEK
+593 ITVKGVLTEQEK

-610 QYLSVEKVQDTNYYK
+610 KYLSVEKVQDTDYYK
-625 DYCKFFSIYEKERDY
+625 DYCKFFKNYEDEYDY
-640 LKSSKES
+640 LNSSKDS

-653 IDAIPK
+653 MDAIPK
-659 CIYDENIDLINKN
+659 CFYDENIDMINEN
-672 LGIITSKGPKPD
+672 LEKINSTYVDKDSRMK
-684 AKMEATEKIL
+684 ATEKIL

-704 CKEYETKIPVDMKF
+704 CKEYETKIPVDMKY
-718 RRIPVIDC
+718 RKIPVIDC

-739 EKPIDDES
+739 EKPTDDES
-747 KEITFY
+747 KKITFY

>member
-1 MDCDKLKNFYLEKIK
+1 MDYHNA
-16 TSQIKDENFLAKPS
+16 LAKPS
-30 ESIRMHTDNL
+30 ETIEQHTDK
-40 IINAF
+40 
-45 LLKQLGYIKS
+45 LLECAKVLYDLGYIKS
-55 DKLFYDLLV
+55 EQLYKDLLV
-64 ACEYHDYGKLNSMFQ
+64 ACKNHDMGKINSQFQ
-79 KRIRKGFSFKDDR
+79 IRIKRKSRFNYEI
-92 EVPHAI
+92 EVPHAV
-98 LSMFFIDKTVC
+98 LSIFFVNDSEC
-109 SDYIGV
+109 NDYTSV
-115 LFSIMF
+115 LFAVLY
-121 HHYHKKSPLTIFYRR
+121 HHYHKESPMNVFRR
-136 IPLIKKFLFEL
+136 DRQLVEKFLTEL
-147 NFNVN
+147 NFQVN
-152 DYNKMCANIKKI
+152 DYNKMRRNLSKVKKI
-164 GTIFN
+164 FQ

-203 NDFLLDSIEEWRNGG
+203 NDFLLESIEDWRSGK
-218 FEHYEYYNCQKYCIS
+218 FQYNTLQEFCIA
-233 NRDENIIMI
+233 NRNENIMVT
-242 APTGRGKTEA
+242 APTGMGKTEA

-278 IKELANDVEAEDV
+278 IKELAKDVEAEDV

-315 TDYDFNYEELSRQFC
+315 TDYDFYYEELSRQFC

-337 PDQIFDFVLKY
+337 LDQIFDFVLKY

-405 EELLKIFGDDVQLA
+405 EELLKNIGDDVQLA
-419 DFSTEGILR
+419 DFSSEGILR

-438 ETDDVIEIVNETN
+438 KTDDVIPIVNETN

-495 RMKKEKEIMKA
+495 RMKKEKEIMVA
-506 SEKELNEMNKPEIW
+506 SEKKLNEMNKPEIW

-551 GRTNRKGKKDFSNF
+551 GRTNRKGKKDFSNY

-593 VTVEGLLTEQEK
+593 VTVDGVLTEQEK

-610 QYLSVEKVQDTNYYK
+610 KYLSVEKVQDTDYYK
-625 DYCKFFSIYEKERDY
+625 DYCKFFKNYEDEYDY
-640 LKSSKES
+640 LNSSNDS

-653 IDAIPK
+653 VDAIPK
-659 CIYDENIDLINKN
+659 CVYDENVDMINEN
-672 LGIITSKGPKPD
+672 LEKINSKD
-684 AKMEATEKIL
+684 VDRDSRMNATEEIL
-694 ELTVSVNTYR
+694 KLTVSISMFR
-704 CKEYETKIPVDMKF
+704 CRKHDSGISVDMKY

-739 EKPIDDES
+739 EKPTDDSNEVNF
-747 KEITFY
+747 I

>member
-1 MDCDKLKNFYLEKIK
+1 MDYHNA
-16 TSQIKDENFLAKPS
+16 LAKPS
-30 ESIRMHTDNL
+30 ETIEQHTDK
-40 IINAF
+40 
-45 LLKQLGYIKS
+45 LLECAKVLYDLGYIKS
-55 DKLFYDLLV
+55 EQLYKDLLV
-64 ACEYHDYGKLNSMFQ
+64 ACKNHDMGKINSQFQ
-79 KRIRKGFSFKDDR
+79 IRIKRKSRFNYEI
-92 EVPHAI
+92 EVPHAV
-98 LSMFFIDKTVC
+98 LSIFFVNDSEC
-109 SDYIGV
+109 NDYTSV
-115 LFSIMF
+115 LFAVLY
-121 HHYHKKSPLTIFYRR
+121 HHYHKESPMNVFRR
-136 IPLIKKFLFEL
+136 DRQLVEKFLTEL
-147 NFNVN
+147 NFQSN
-152 DYNKMCANIKKI
+152 DYNKMRRNLSKVKKI
-164 GTIFN
+164 FQ

-203 NDFLLDSIEEWRNGG
+203 NDFLLESIEDWRSGK
-218 FEHYEYYNCQKYCIS
+218 FQYNTLQEFCIA
-233 NRDENIIMI
+233 NRNENIMVT
-242 APTGRGKTEA
+242 APTGMGKTEA

-271 INAMYGR
+271 INAMFDR
-278 IKELANDVEAEDV
+278 IKKLANDVEAEDV

-315 TDYDFNYEELSRQFC
+315 TDYDFDYEEVSRQFC

-405 EELLKIFGDDVQLA
+405 KELLKIFGDDVQLA
-419 DFSTEGILR
+419 DFSSEGILR

-468 NRIYRELSESNIDAE
+468 NRIYREVSESNIDAE

-506 SEKELNEMNKPEIW
+506 SEKELNEMTKPEIW

-551 GRTNRKGKKDFSNF
+551 GRTNRKGKKDFSDY

-593 VTVEGLLTEQEK
+593 VTVEGVLTEQEK

-610 QYLSVEKVQDTNYYK
+610 KYLSVEKVQDTDYYK
-625 DYCKFFSIYEKERDY
+625 DYCKFFKNYEDEYDY
-640 LKSSKES
+640 LNSSKDS

-653 IDAIPK
+653 MDAIPK
-659 CIYDENIDLINKN
+659 CVYDENVDMINEN
-672 LGIITSKGPKPD
+672 LEKINSTDVDKDSR
-684 AKMEATEKIL
+684 MNATEEIL
-694 ELTVSVNTYR
+694 ELTVSISMFR
-704 CKEYETKIPVDMKF
+704 CRKHDSGISVDMKY

-726 NYSFDSGLDFEFI
+726 NYSFDSGLDFEFL
-739 EKPIDDES
+739 EKPTDDSNEVNF
-747 KEITFY
+747 I

>member
-1 MDCDKLKNFYLEKIK
+1 MDYHNA
-16 TSQIKDENFLAKPS
+16 LAKPS
-30 ESIRMHTDNL
+30 ETIEQHTDK
-40 IINAF
+40 
-45 LLKQLGYIKS
+45 LLECAKVLYDLGYIKS
-55 DKLFYDLLV
+55 EQLYKDLLV
-64 ACEYHDYGKLNSMFQ
+64 ACKNHDMGKINSQFQ
-79 KRIRKGFSFKDDR
+79 IRIKRKSRFNYEI
-92 EVPHAI
+92 EVPHAV
-98 LSMFFIDKTVC
+98 LSIFFVNDSEC
-109 SDYIGV
+109 NDYTSV
-115 LFSIMF
+115 LFAVLY
-121 HHYHKKSPLTIFYRR
+121 HHYHKESPMNVFRR
-136 IPLIKKFLFEL
+136 DRQLVEKFLTEL
-147 NFNVN
+147 NFQSN
-152 DYNKMCANIKKI
+152 DYNKMRRNLSKVKKI
-164 GTIFN
+164 FQ

-203 NDFLLDSIEEWRNGG
+203 NDFLLESIEDWRSGK
-218 FEHYEYYNCQKYCIS
+218 FQYNTLQEFCIA
-233 NRDENIIMI
+233 NRNENIMVT
-242 APTGRGKTEA
+242 APTGMGKTEA

-271 INAMYGR
+271 INAMYVR
-278 IKELANDVEAEDV
+278 IKKLANDVEAEDV

-315 TDYDFNYEELSRQFC
+315 TDYDFDYEEVSRQFC

-419 DFSTEGILR
+419 DFSSEGILR

-468 NRIYRELSESNIDAE
+468 NRIYREVSESNIDAE

-495 RMKKEKEIMKA
+495 RMKKEEKIMKA

-551 GRTNRKGKKDFSNF
+551 GRTNRKGKKDFSDY

-593 VTVEGLLTEQEK
+593 VTIEGVLTEQEK

-610 QYLSVEKVQDTNYYK
+610 KYLSAEKVQDTNYYK
-625 DYCKFFSIYEKERDY
+625 DYCKFFKNYEDEYDY
-640 LKSSKES
+640 LNSSKDS

-653 IDAIPK
+653 MDAIPK
-659 CIYDENIDLINKN
+659 CVYDENVDMINEN
-672 LGIITSKGPKPD
+672 LEKINSTDVDKDSR
-684 AKMEATEKIL
+684 MNATEEIL
-694 ELTVSVNTYR
+694 KLTVSISMFR
-704 CKEYETKIPVDMKF
+704 CRKHDSGISVDMKY

-726 NYSFDSGLDFEFI
+726 NYSFDSGLDFEFL
-739 EKPIDDES
+739 EKPTDDSNEVNF
-747 KEITFY
+747 I

>member
-1 MDCDKLKNFYLEKIK
+1 MDYHNA
-16 TSQIKDENFLAKPS
+16 LAKPS
-30 ESIRMHTDNL
+30 ETIEQHTDK
-40 IINAF
+40 
-45 LLKQLGYIKS
+45 LLECAKVLYDLGYIKS
-55 DKLFYDLLV
+55 EQLYKDLLV
-64 ACEYHDYGKLNSMFQ
+64 ACKNHDMGKINSQFQ
-79 KRIRKGFSFKDDR
+79 IRIKRKSRFNYEI
-92 EVPHAI
+92 EVPHAV
-98 LSMFFIDKTVC
+98 LSIFFVNDSEC
-109 SDYIGV
+109 NDYTSV
-115 LFSIMF
+115 LFAVLY
-121 HHYHKKSPLTIFYRR
+121 HHYHKESPMNVFRR
-136 IPLIKKFLFEL
+136 DRQLVEKFLTEL
-147 NFNVN
+147 NFQSN
-152 DYNKMCANIKKI
+152 DYNKMRRNLSKVKKI
-164 GTIFN
+164 FQ

-195 ANIPCEKK
+195 AHIPCEKK
-203 NDFLLDSIEEWRNGG
+203 NDFLLESIEDWRSGK
-218 FEHYEYYNCQKYCIS
+218 FQYNTLQEFCIA
-233 NRDENIIMI
+233 NRNENIMVT
-242 APTGRGKTEA
+242 APTGMGKTEA

-271 INAMYGR
+271 INAMFDR
-278 IKELANDVEAEDV
+278 IKKLANDVETEDV

-315 TDYDFNYEELSRQFC
+315 TDYDFDYEEVSRQFC

-419 DFSTEGILR
+419 DFSSEGILR

-468 NRIYRELSESNIDAE
+468 NRIYREFSESNIDAE

-506 SEKELNEMNKPEIW
+506 SEKDLNEMTKPEIW

-551 GRTNRKGKKDFSNF
+551 GRTNRKGKKDFSDY

-593 VTVEGLLTEQEK
+593 VTVEGVLTEQEK

-610 QYLSVEKVQDTNYYK
+610 KYLSVEKVQDTNYYK
-625 DYCKFFSIYEKERDY
+625 DYCKFFKNYEDEYDY
-640 LKSSKES
+640 LNSSKDS

-653 IDAIPK
+653 MDAIPK
-659 CIYDENIDLINKN
+659 CVYDENVDMINEN
-672 LGIITSKGPKPD
+672 LEKINSTDVDKDSR
-684 AKMEATEKIL
+684 MNATEEIL
-694 ELTVSVNTYR
+694 KLTVSISMFR
-704 CKEYETKIPVDMKF
+704 CRKHDSGISVDMKY

-726 NYSFDSGLDFEFI
+726 NYSFDSGLDFEFL
-739 EKPIDDES
+739 EKPTDDES

>member
-1 MDCDKLKNFYLEKIK
+1 MDYHNA
-16 TSQIKDENFLAKPS
+16 LAKPS
-30 ESIRMHTDNL
+30 ETIEQHTDK
-40 IINAF
+40 
-45 LLKQLGYIKS
+45 LLECAKVLYDLGYIKS
-55 DKLFYDLLV
+55 EQLYKDLLV
-64 ACEYHDYGKLNSMFQ
+64 ACKNHDMGKINSQFQ
-79 KRIRKGFSFKDDR
+79 IRIKRKSRFNYEI
-92 EVPHAI
+92 EVPHAV
-98 LSMFFIDKTVC
+98 LSIFFVNDSEC
-109 SDYIGV
+109 NDYTSV
-115 LFSIMF
+115 LFAVLY
-121 HHYHKKSPLTIFYRR
+121 HHYHKESPMNVFRR
-136 IPLIKKFLFEL
+136 DRQLVEKFLIEL
-147 NFNVN
+147 NFQSN
-152 DYNKMCANIKKI
+152 DYNKMRRNLSKVKKI
-164 GTIFN
+164 FQ

-203 NDFLLDSIEEWRNGG
+203 NDFLLESIEDWRSGK
-218 FEHYEYYNCQKYCIS
+218 FQYNTLQEFCIA
-233 NRDENIIMI
+233 NRNENIMVT
-242 APTGRGKTEA
+242 APTGMGKTEA

-271 INAMYGR
+271 INAMYVR
-278 IKELANDVEAEDV
+278 IKKLANDVETEDV

-315 TDYDFNYEELSRQFC
+315 TDYDFDYEELSRQFC

-419 DFSTEGILR
+419 DFSSEGILR

-468 NRIYRELSESNIDAE
+468 NRIYREFSESNIDAE

-506 SEKELNEMNKPEIW
+506 SEKKLNEMTKPEIW

-551 GRTNRKGKKDFSNF
+551 GRTNRKGKKDFSNY

-593 VTVEGLLTEQEK
+593 VTVEGVLTEQKK

-610 QYLSVEKVQDTNYYK
+610 KYLSVEKVQDTDYYK
-625 DYCKFFSIYEKERDY
+625 DYCKFFKNYEDEYDY
-640 LKSSKES
+640 LNSSNDS

-653 IDAIPK
+653 VDAIPK

-684 AKMEATEKIL
+684 VKMKATEEIL
-694 ELTVSVNTYR
+694 KLTVSISMFR
-704 CKEYETKIPVDMKF
+704 CRKHDSGISVDMKY

-726 NYSFDSGLDFEFI
+726 NYSFDSGLDFEFL
-739 EKPIDDES
+739 EKPTDDSNEVNF
-747 KEITFY
+747 I

>member
-1 MDCDKLKNFYLEKIK
+1 MDYHDA
-16 TSQIKDENFLAKPS
+16 LAKPD
-30 ESIRMHTDNL
+30 ETIEQHTDK
-40 IINAF
+40 
-45 LLKQLGYIKS
+45 LLECAEILYALGYIKS
-55 DKLFYDLLV
+55 EQLYKDLLV
-64 ACEYHDYGKLNSMFQ
+64 ACKNHDMGKMNSQFQ
-79 KRIRKGFSFKDDR
+79 IRIKRRSKYNYEI
-92 EVPHAI
+92 EVPHAV
-98 LSMFFIDKTVC
+98 LSIFFVNDSEC
-109 SDYIGV
+109 SDYTSV
-115 LFSIMF
+115 LFAVLY
-121 HHYHKKSPLTIFYRR
+121 HHYHKESPMYVFRSERQLIESFLTELDFQQDDYSIMRR
-136 IPLIKKFLFEL
+136 KLTK
-147 NFNVN
+147 V
-152 DYNKMCANIKKI
+152 KKI
-164 GTIFN
+164 FQ

-203 NDFLLDSIEEWRNGG
+203 NDFLLESIEDWRSGK
-218 FEHYEYYNCQKYCIS
+218 FQYNTLQEFCIA
-233 NRDENIIMI
+233 NRNENIMVT
-242 APTGRGKTEA
+242 APTGMGKTEA

-278 IKELANDVEAEDV
+278 IKELAKDVEADDV

-438 ETDDVIEIVNETN
+438 KTDDVIQIVNETN

-468 NRIYRELSESNIDAE
+468 NRIYRKLSESNIDAE
-483 INLFH
+483 ISLFH

-495 RMKKEKEIMKA
+495 RMKKEKEIMVA
-506 SEKELNEMNKPEIW
+506 SKKKLNEMNKPEIW

-551 GRTNRKGKKDFSNF
+551 GRTNRKGKKDFSNY

-574 DRADSFI
+574 DRADRFI

-593 VTVEGLLTEQEK
+593 VTVDGLLTEQEK

-610 QYLSVEKVQDTNYYK
+610 KYLSVEKVQDTDYYK
-625 DYCKFFSIYEKERDY
+625 DYCKFFKNYEDEYDY
-640 LKSSKES
+640 LNSSNDS

-653 IDAIPK
+653 VDAIPK
-659 CIYDENIDLINKN
+659 CVYDENVDMINEN
-672 LGIITSKGPKPD
+672 LEKINSKD
-684 AKMEATEKIL
+684 VDRDSRMNATEEIL
-694 ELTVSVNTYR
+694 KLTVSISMFR
-704 CKEYETKIPVDMKF
+704 CRKHDSGISVDMKY
-718 RRIPVIDC
+718 RKIPVIDC
-726 NYSFDSGLDFEFI
+726 NYSFDSGLDFEFF
-739 EKPIDDES
+739 EKPTDDSNEVNF
-747 KEITFY
+747 I

>member
-1 MDCDKLKNFYLEKIK
+1 MDYHNA
-16 TSQIKDENFLAKPS
+16 LAKPS
-30 ESIRMHTDNL
+30 ETIEQHTDK
-40 IINAF
+40 
-45 LLKQLGYIKS
+45 LLECAKVLYDLGYIKS
-55 DKLFYDLLV
+55 EQLYKDLLV
-64 ACEYHDYGKLNSMFQ
+64 ACKNHDMGKINSQFQ
-79 KRIRKGFSFKDDR
+79 IRIKRKSRFNYEI
-92 EVPHAI
+92 EVPHAV
-98 LSMFFIDKTVC
+98 LSIFFVNDSEC
-109 SDYIGV
+109 NDYTSV
-115 LFSIMF
+115 LFAVLY
-121 HHYHKKSPLTIFYRR
+121 HHYHKESPMNVFRR
-136 IPLIKKFLFEL
+136 DRQLVEKFLTEL
-147 NFNVN
+147 NFQSN
-152 DYNKMCANIKKI
+152 DYNKMRRNLSKVKKI
-164 GTIFN
+164 FQ

-195 ANIPCEKK
+195 SNIPCEKK
-203 NDFLLDSIEEWRNGG
+203 NDFLLESIEDWRNGK
-218 FEHYEYYNCQKYCIS
+218 FQYNTLQEFCIA
-233 NRDENIIMI
+233 NRNENIMVT
-242 APTGRGKTEA
+242 APTGMGKTEA
-252 GLLWCGDNKCF
+252 GLLWCGNNKCF

-271 INAMYGR
+271 INAMFDR
-278 IKELANDVEAEDV
+278 IKKLANDAEAEDV

-315 TDYDFNYEELSRQFC
+315 TDYDFDYEEVSRQFC

-419 DFSTEGILR
+419 DFSSEGILR

-468 NRIYRELSESNIDAE
+468 NRIYREVSESNIDAE

-495 RMKKEKEIMKA
+495 RMKKEKEIMEA
-506 SEKELNEMNKPEIW
+506 SEKELNEMTKPEIW

-551 GRTNRKGKKDFSNF
+551 GRTNRKGKKDFSDY

-593 VTVEGLLTEQEK
+593 VTVEGVLTEQEK

-610 QYLSVEKVQDTNYYK
+610 KYLSVEKVQDTDYYK
-625 DYCKFFSIYEKERDY
+625 DYCKFFKNYEDEYDY
-640 LKSSKES
+640 LNSSKDS

-653 IDAIPK
+653 MDAIPK
-659 CIYDENIDLINKN
+659 CVYDENVDMINEN
-672 LGIITSKGPKPD
+672 LEKINSTDVDKDSR
-684 AKMEATEKIL
+684 MNATEEIL
-694 ELTVSVNTYR
+694 KLTVSISMFR
-704 CKEYETKIPVDMKF
+704 CRKHDSGISVDMKY

-726 NYSFDSGLDFEFI
+726 NYSFDGGLDFEFL
-739 EKPIDDES
+739 EKPTDDES

>member
-1 MDCDKLKNFYLEKIK
+1 MDYHNA
-16 TSQIKDENFLAKPS
+16 LAKPS
-30 ESIRMHTDNL
+30 ETIEQHTDK
-40 IINAF
+40 
-45 LLKQLGYIKS
+45 LLECAKVLYDLGYIKS
-55 DKLFYDLLV
+55 EQLYKDLLV
-64 ACEYHDYGKLNSMFQ
+64 ACKNHDMGKINSQFQ
-79 KRIRKGFSFKDDR
+79 IRIKRKSRFNYEI
-92 EVPHAI
+92 EVPHAV
-98 LSMFFIDKTVC
+98 LSIFFVNDSEC
-109 SDYIGV
+109 NDYTSV
-115 LFSIMF
+115 LFAVLY
-121 HHYHKKSPLTIFYRR
+121 HHYHKESPMNVFRR
-136 IPLIKKFLFEL
+136 DRQLVEKFLTEL
-147 NFNVN
+147 NFQSN
-152 DYNKMCANIKKI
+152 DYNKMRRNLSKVKKI
-164 GTIFN
+164 FQ

-203 NDFLLDSIEEWRNGG
+203 NDFLLESIEDWRSGK
-218 FEHYEYYNCQKYCIS
+218 FQYNTLQEFCIA
-233 NRDENIIMI
+233 NRNENIMVT
-242 APTGRGKTEA
+242 APTGMGKTEA

-271 INAMYGR
+271 INAMFDR
-278 IKELANDVEAEDV
+278 IKKLANDVETEDV

-315 TDYDFNYEELSRQFC
+315 TDYDFDYEELSRQFC

-419 DFSTEGILR
+419 DFSSEGILR

-468 NRIYRELSESNIDAE
+468 NRIYREFSKSNIDAE

-506 SEKELNEMNKPEIW
+506 SEKELNEMTKPEIW

-551 GRTNRKGKKDFSNF
+551 GRTNRKGKKDFSNY

-593 VTVEGLLTEQEK
+593 VTVEGVLTEQEK

-610 QYLSVEKVQDTNYYK
+610 KYLSVKKVQDTDYYK
-625 DYCKFFSIYEKERDY
+625 DYCKFFKNYEDEYDY
-640 LKSSKES
+640 LNSSKDS

-653 IDAIPK
+653 MDAIPK
-659 CIYDENIDLINKN
+659 CVYDENVDMINEN
-672 LGIITSKGPKPD
+672 LEKINSTDVDKDSR
-684 AKMEATEKIL
+684 MNATEEIL
-694 ELTVSVNTYR
+694 KLTVSISMFR
-704 CKEYETKIPVDMKF
+704 CRKHDSGISVDMKY

-726 NYSFDSGLDFEFI
+726 NYSFDSGLDFEFL
-739 EKPIDDES
+739 EKPTDDSNEVNF
-747 KEITFY
+747 I

>member
-1 MDCDKLKNFYLEKIK
+1 MDYHNA
-16 TSQIKDENFLAKPS
+16 LAKPS
-30 ESIRMHTDNL
+30 ETIEQHTDK
-40 IINAF
+40 
-45 LLKQLGYIKS
+45 LLECAKVLYDLGYIKS
-55 DKLFYDLLV
+55 EQLYKDLLV
-64 ACEYHDYGKLNSMFQ
+64 ACKNHDMGKINSQFQ
-79 KRIRKGFSFKDDR
+79 IRIKRKSRFNYEI
-92 EVPHAI
+92 EVPHAV
-98 LSMFFIDKTVC
+98 LSIFFVNDSEC
-109 SDYIGV
+109 NDYTSV
-115 LFSIMF
+115 LFAVLY
-121 HHYHKKSPLTIFYRR
+121 HHYHKESPMNVFRR
-136 IPLIKKFLFEL
+136 DRQLVEKFLTEL
-147 NFNVN
+147 NFQAN
-152 DYNKMCANIKKI
+152 DYNKMRRNLSKVKKI
-164 GTIFN
+164 FQ

-203 NDFLLDSIEEWRNGG
+203 NDFLLESIEDWRSGK
-218 FEHYEYYNCQKYCIS
+218 FQYNTLQEFCIA
-233 NRDENIIMI
+233 NRNENIMVT
-242 APTGRGKTEA
+242 APTGMGKTEA

-271 INAMYGR
+271 INAMYVR
-278 IKELANDVEAEDV
+278 IKKLANDVEAEDV

-309 DANDKD
+309 DAYDKD

-438 ETDDVIEIVNETN
+438 KTDDVIPIVNETN
-451 SDTVKKYLVV
+451 SDTVRKYLVV

-495 RMKKEKEIMKA
+495 RMKKEKEIMAA
-506 SEKELNEMNKPEIW
+506 SEKKLNEMNKPEIW

-551 GRTNRKGKKDFSNF
+551 GRTNRKGKKDFSNY

-574 DRADSFI
+574 DKADSFI

-593 VTVEGLLTEQEK
+593 VTIEGVLTEQEK

-610 QYLSVEKVQDTNYYK
+610 KYLSAEKVQDTDYYK
-625 DYCKFFSIYEKERDY
+625 DYSKFFKNYEDEYDY
-640 LKSSKES
+640 LNSSNDS

-653 IDAIPK
+653 VDAIPK

-672 LGIITSKGPKPD
+672 LGIITSKGAKPD
-684 AKMEATEKIL
+684 VKMKATEEIL

-718 RRIPVIDC
+718 RKIPVIDC
-726 NYSFDSGLDFEFI
+726 NYSFDSGLDFEFF
-739 EKPIDDES
+739 EKPTDDSNEVNF
-747 KEITFY
+747 I

>member
-1 MDCDKLKNFYLEKIK
+1 MDYHNA
-16 TSQIKDENFLAKPS
+16 LAKPS
-30 ESIRMHTDNL
+30 ETIEQHTDK
-40 IINAF
+40 
-45 LLKQLGYIKS
+45 LLECAKVLYDLGYIKS
-55 DKLFYDLLV
+55 EQLYKDLLV
-64 ACEYHDYGKLNSMFQ
+64 ACKNHDMGKINSQFQ
-79 KRIRKGFSFKDDR
+79 IRIKRKSRFNYEI
-92 EVPHAI
+92 EVPHAV
-98 LSMFFIDKTVC
+98 LSIFFVNDSEC
-109 SDYIGV
+109 SDYTSV
-115 LFSIMF
+115 LFAVLY
-121 HHYHKKSPLTIFYRR
+121 HHYHKESPMNVFRR
-136 IPLIKKFLFEL
+136 DRQLVEKFLTEL
-147 NFNVN
+147 NFQAN
-152 DYNKMCANIKKI
+152 DYNKMRRNLSKVKKI
-164 GTIFN
+164 FQ

-203 NDFLLDSIEEWRNGG
+203 NDFLLESIEDWRSGK
-218 FEHYEYYNCQKYCIS
+218 FQYNTLQEFCIA
-233 NRDENIIMI
+233 NRNENIMVT
-242 APTGRGKTEA
+242 APTGMGKTEA

-278 IKELANDVEAEDV
+278 IKELAKDVEAEDV

-438 ETDDVIEIVNETN
+438 KTDDVIQIVNETN

-495 RMKKEKEIMKA
+495 RMKKEKDIMKA

-551 GRTNRKGKKDFSNF
+551 GRINRKGKKDFSDY

-574 DRADSFI
+574 DNADSFI

-593 VTVEGLLTEQEK
+593 VTIEGVLTEQEK

-610 QYLSVEKVQDTNYYK
+610 KYLSVEKVQDTDYYK
-625 DYCKFFSIYEKERDY
+625 DYCKFFKNYEDEYDY
-640 LKSSKES
+640 LNSSNDS

-659 CIYDENIDLINKN
+659 CVYDENIDMINEN
-672 LGIITSKGPKPD
+672 LKKITSKEPKPD
-684 AKMEATEKIL
+684 VKMKATEEIL

-704 CKEYETKIPVDMKF
+704 CKEYETKIPVDMKY

-739 EKPIDDES
+739 EKPTDDES

>member
-1 MDCDKLKNFYLEKIK
+1 MDYHNA
-16 TSQIKDENFLAKPS
+16 LAKPS
-30 ESIRMHTDNL
+30 ETIEQHTDK
-40 IINAF
+40 
-45 LLKQLGYIKS
+45 LLECAKVLYDLGYIKS
-55 DKLFYDLLV
+55 EQLYKDLLV
-64 ACEYHDYGKLNSMFQ
+64 ACKNHDMGKINSQFQ
-79 KRIRKGFSFKDDR
+79 IRIKRKSRFNYEI
-92 EVPHAI
+92 EVPHAV
-98 LSMFFIDKTVC
+98 LSIFFVNDSEC
-109 SDYIGV
+109 NDYTSV
-115 LFSIMF
+115 LFAVLY
-121 HHYHKKSPLTIFYRR
+121 HHYHKESPMNVFRR
-136 IPLIKKFLFEL
+136 DRQLVEKFLTEQ
-147 NFNVN
+147 NFQAN
-152 DYNKMCANIKKI
+152 DYNKMRRNLSKVKKI
-164 GTIFN
+164 FQ

-203 NDFLLDSIEEWRNGG
+203 NDFLLESIEDWRSGK
-218 FEHYEYYNCQKYCIS
+218 FQYNTLQEFCIA
-233 NRDENIIMI
+233 NRNENIMVT
-242 APTGRGKTEA
+242 APTGMGKTEA

-278 IKELANDVEAEDV
+278 IKELVKDVEADDV

-368 QMYSPDILAA
+368 QMYSPDVLAA

-438 ETDDVIEIVNETN
+438 KTDDVIQIVNETN

-495 RMKKEKEIMKA
+495 RMKKEKDIMKA

-525 VEASLDID
+525 VEASLDIN

-551 GRTNRKGKKDFSNF
+551 GRTNRKGKKDFSNY

-593 VTVEGLLTEQEK
+593 VTVDGVLTEQEK

-610 QYLSVEKVQDTNYYK
+610 KYLSVEKVQDTDYYK
-625 DYCKFFSIYEKERDY
+625 DYCKFFKNYEDEYDY
-640 LKSSKES
+640 LNSSNDS

-653 IDAIPK
+653 VDAIPK
-659 CIYDENIDLINKN
+659 CVYDENVDMINKN
-672 LGIITSKGPKPD
+672 LEKINSKD
-684 AKMEATEKIL
+684 VDRDSRMNATEEIL
-694 ELTVSVNTYR
+694 KLTVSISMFR
-704 CKEYETKIPVDMKF
+704 CRKHDSGISVDMKY

-739 EKPIDDES
+739 EKPTDDSNEVNF
-747 KEITFY
+747 I

>member
-1 MDCDKLKNFYLEKIK
+1 MDYRNA
-16 TSQIKDENFLAKPS
+16 LAKPS
-30 ESIRMHTDNL
+30 ETIEQHTDK
-40 IINAF
+40 
-45 LLKQLGYIKS
+45 LLECAKVLYDLGYIKS
-55 DKLFYDLLV
+55 EQLYKDLLV
-64 ACEYHDYGKLNSMFQ
+64 ACKNHDMGKINSQFQ
-79 KRIRKGFSFKDDR
+79 IRIKRKSRFNYEI
-92 EVPHAI
+92 EVPHAV
-98 LSMFFIDKTVC
+98 LSIFFVNDSEC
-109 SDYIGV
+109 NDYTSV
-115 LFSIMF
+115 LFAVLY
-121 HHYHKKSPLTIFYRR
+121 HHYHKESPMNVFRR
-136 IPLIKKFLFEL
+136 DRQLVEKFLTEL
-147 NFNVN
+147 NFQSN
-152 DYNKMCANIKKI
+152 DYNKMRRNLSKVKKI
-164 GTIFN
+164 FQ

-203 NDFLLDSIEEWRNGG
+203 NDFLLDSIEEWRSGK
-218 FEHYEYYNCQKYCIS
+218 FQYNTLQEFCIA
-233 NRDENIIMI
+233 NRNENIMVT
-242 APTGRGKTEA
+242 APTGMGKTEA
-252 GLLWCGDNKCF
+252 GLLWCGNNKCF

-271 INAMYGR
+271 INAMYVR
-278 IKELANDVEAEDV
+278 IKKLANDVEAEDV

-315 TDYDFNYEELSRQFC
+315 TDYDFDYEEVSRQFC

-419 DFSTEGILR
+419 DFSSEGILR

-468 NRIYRELSESNIDAE
+468 NRIYREFSESNIDAE

-506 SEKELNEMNKPEIW
+506 SEKELNEMTKPEIW

-551 GRTNRKGKKDFSNF
+551 GRTNRKGKKDFSNY

-593 VTVEGLLTEQEK
+593 VTVEGVLTEQEK

-610 QYLSVEKVQDTNYYK
+610 KYLSVEKVQDTNYYK
-625 DYCKFFSIYEKERDY
+625 DYCKFFKNYEDEYDY
-640 LKSSKES
+640 LNSSKDS

-653 IDAIPK
+653 MDAIPK
-659 CIYDENIDLINKN
+659 CVYDENVDMINEN
-672 LGIITSKGPKPD
+672 LEKINSTDVDKDSR
-684 AKMEATEKIL
+684 MNATEEIL
-694 ELTVSVNTYR
+694 KLTVSISMFR
-704 CKEYETKIPVDMKF
+704 CRKHDSGISVDMKY

-726 NYSFDSGLDFEFI
+726 NYSFDSGLDFEFL
-739 EKPIDDES
+739 EKPTDDSNEVNF
-747 KEITFY
+747 I

>member
-1 MDCDKLKNFYLEKIK
+1 MDYHNA
-16 TSQIKDENFLAKPS
+16 LAKPS
-30 ESIRMHTDNL
+30 ETIEQHTDK
-40 IINAF
+40 
-45 LLKQLGYIKS
+45 LLECAKVLYDLGYIKS
-55 DKLFYDLLV
+55 EQLYKDLLV
-64 ACEYHDYGKLNSMFQ
+64 ACKNHDMGKINSQFQ
-79 KRIRKGFSFKDDR
+79 IRIKRKSRFNYEI
-92 EVPHAI
+92 EVPHAV
-98 LSMFFIDKTVC
+98 LSIFFVNDSEC
-109 SDYIGV
+109 NDYTSV
-115 LFSIMF
+115 LFAVLY
-121 HHYHKKSPLTIFYRR
+121 HHYHKESPMNVFRR
-136 IPLIKKFLFEL
+136 DRQLVEKFLTEL
-147 NFNVN
+147 NFQVN
-152 DYNKMCANIKKI
+152 DYNKMRRNLSKVKKI
-164 GTIFN
+164 FQ

-203 NDFLLDSIEEWRNGG
+203 NDFLLESIEDWRSGK
-218 FEHYEYYNCQKYCIS
+218 FQYNTLQEFCIA
-233 NRDENIIMI
+233 NRNENIMVT
-242 APTGRGKTEA
+242 APTGMAKTEA

-278 IKELANDVEAEDV
+278 IKELAKDVEAEDV

-315 TDYDFNYEELSRQFC
+315 TDYDFYYEELSRQFC

-405 EELLKIFGDDVQLA
+405 EELLKNIGDDVQLA
-419 DFSTEGILR
+419 DFSSEGILR

-438 ETDDVIEIVNETN
+438 KTDDVIPIVNETN

-495 RMKKEKEIMKA
+495 RMKKEKEIMVA
-506 SEKELNEMNKPEIW
+506 SEKKLNEMNKPEIW

-551 GRTNRKGKKDFSNF
+551 GRTNRKGKKDFSNY

-593 VTVEGLLTEQEK
+593 VTVDGVLTEQEK

-610 QYLSVEKVQDTNYYK
+610 KYLSVEKVQDTDYYK
-625 DYCKFFSIYEKERDY
+625 DYCKFFKNYEDEYDY
-640 LKSSKES
+640 LNSSNDS

-653 IDAIPK
+653 VDAIPK
-659 CIYDENIDLINKN
+659 CVYDENVDMINEN
-672 LGIITSKGPKPD
+672 LEKINSKD
-684 AKMEATEKIL
+684 VDRDSRMNATEEIL
-694 ELTVSVNTYR
+694 KLTVSISMFR
-704 CKEYETKIPVDMKF
+704 CRKHDSGISVDMKY

-739 EKPIDDES
+739 EKPTDDSNEVNF
-747 KEITFY
+747 I

>member
-1 MDCDKLKNFYLEKIK
+1 MDYHNA
-16 TSQIKDENFLAKPS
+16 LAKPD
-30 ESIRMHTDNL
+30 ETIEQHTDK
-40 IINAF
+40 
-45 LLKQLGYIKS
+45 LLECAKVLYDLGYIKS
-55 DKLFYDLLV
+55 EQLYKDLLV
-64 ACEYHDYGKLNSMFQ
+64 ACKKHDMGKMNSQFQ
-79 KRIRKGFSFKDDR
+79 IRIKRRSKYNYEI
-92 EVPHAI
+92 EVPHAV
-98 LSMFFIDKTVC
+98 LSIFFVDESEC
-109 SDYIGV
+109 NDYTSV
-115 LFSIMF
+115 LFAVLF
-121 HHYHKKSPLTIFYRR
+121 HHYHKESPMDVFHDDRQ
-136 IPLIKKFLFEL
+136 LIEGFLSEL
-147 NFNVN
+147 NFQQN
-152 DYNKMCANIKKI
+152 DYNKMRRKLNKVKKI
-164 GTIFN
+164 FQ

-184 GLLHKCDYSAS
+184 GFLHKCDYSAS

-203 NDFLLDSIEEWRNGG
+203 NDFLLESIEDWRSGK
-218 FEHYEYYNCQKYCIS
+218 FQYNTLQEFCIA
-233 NRDENIIMI
+233 NRNENIMVT
-242 APTGRGKTEA
+242 APTGMGKTEA

-278 IKELANDVEAEDV
+278 IKELANDAEVEDV

-315 TDYDFNYEELSRQFC
+315 ADYDFNYEELSRQFC

-419 DFSTEGILR
+419 DFSSEGILR

-433 FDDKL
+433 FDDTLK
-438 ETDDVIEIVNETN
+438 TDDVVEIVNETN

-495 RMKKEKEIMKA
+495 RMKKEKEIMGA
-506 SEKELNEMNKPEIW
+506 SEKKLNEMTKPEIW

-551 GRTNRKGKKDFSNF
+551 GRTNRKGKKDFSNY

-593 VTVEGLLTEQEK
+593 ITVDGVLTEQEK

-610 QYLSVEKVQDTNYYK
+610 KYLSVEKVQDTDYYK
-625 DYCKFFSIYEKERDY
+625 DYCKFFKNYEDEYDY
-640 LKSSKES
+640 LNSSKDS

-653 IDAIPK
+653 MDAIPK
-659 CIYDENIDLINKN
+659 CVYDENVDMINEN
-672 LGIITSKGPKPD
+672 LEKINSTDVDKDSR
-684 AKMEATEKIL
+684 MNATEEIL
-694 ELTVSVNTYR
+694 KLTVSISMFR
-704 CKEYETKIPVDMKF
+704 CRKHDSGISVDMKY

>member
-1 MDCDKLKNFYLEKIK
+1 MDYHDA
-16 TSQIKDENFLAKPS
+16 LAKPD
-30 ESIRMHTDNL
+30 ETIEQHTDK
-40 IINAF
+40 
-45 LLKQLGYIKS
+45 LLECAKVLYNLGYIKS
-55 DKLFYDLLV
+55 EQLYKDLLV
-64 ACEYHDYGKLNSMFQ
+64 ACKNHDMGKINSQFQ
-79 KRIRKGFSFKDDR
+79 IRIKRKSRFNYEI
-92 EVPHAI
+92 EVPHAV
-98 LSMFFIDKTVC
+98 LSIFFVNDSEC
-109 SDYIGV
+109 NDYTSV
-115 LFSIMF
+115 LFAVLY
-121 HHYHKKSPLTIFYRR
+121 HHYHKESPMYVFRSERQLIESFLTELDFQQDDYSIMRR
-136 IPLIKKFLFEL
+136 KLTK
-147 NFNVN
+147 V
-152 DYNKMCANIKKI
+152 KKI
-164 GTIFN
+164 FQ

-203 NDFLLDSIEEWRNGG
+203 NDFLLDSIEEWRSDK
-218 FEHYEYYNCQKYCIS
+218 FQYNTLQEFCIA
-233 NRDENIIMI
+233 NRNENIMVT
-242 APTGRGKTEA
+242 APTGMGKTEA

-271 INAMYGR
+271 INAMYVR
-278 IKELANDVEAEDV
+278 IKKLANDVEADDV

-405 EELLKIFGDDVQLA
+405 EELLKIFGEDVQLA

-438 ETDDVIEIVNETN
+438 KTDDVIPIVNETN

-495 RMKKEKEIMKA
+495 RMKKEKEIMVA
-506 SEKELNEMNKPEIW
+506 SEKKLNEMNKPEIW

-551 GRTNRKGKKDFSNF
+551 GRTNRKGKKDFSDY

-574 DRADSFI
+574 DSADSFI

-593 VTVEGLLTEQEK
+593 VTVEGVLTEQEK

-610 QYLSVEKVQDTNYYK
+610 KYLSVEKVQDTDYYK
-625 DYCKFFSIYEKERDY
+625 DYCKFFKNYEDEYDY
-640 LKSSKES
+640 LNSSNDS

-653 IDAIPK
+653 VDAIPK
-659 CIYDENIDLINKN
+659 CVYDENVEMINEN
-672 LGIITSKGPKPD
+672 LEKINSKD
-684 AKMEATEKIL
+684 VDRDSRMNATEEIL
-694 ELTVSVNTYR
+694 KLTVSISMFR
-704 CKEYETKIPVDMKF
+704 CIKHDSGISVDMKY

-726 NYSFDSGLDFEFI
+726 NYSFDSGLDFEFF
-739 EKPIDDES
+739 EKPTDDSNEVNF
-747 KEITFY
+747 I

>member
-1 MDCDKLKNFYLEKIK
+1 MDYHDA
-16 TSQIKDENFLAKPS
+16 LAKPD
-30 ESIRMHTDNL
+30 ETIEQHTDK
-40 IINAF
+40 
-45 LLKQLGYIKS
+45 LLECAEILYALGYIKS
-55 DKLFYDLLV
+55 EQLYKDLLV
-64 ACEYHDYGKLNSMFQ
+64 ACKNHDMGKMNSQFQ
-79 KRIRKGFSFKDDR
+79 IRIKRRSKYNYEI
-92 EVPHAI
+92 EVPHAV
-98 LSMFFIDKTVC
+98 LSIFFVNDSEC
-109 SDYIGV
+109 NDYTSV
-115 LFSIMF
+115 LFAVLY
-121 HHYHKKSPLTIFYRR
+121 HHYHKESPMNVFRSERQLIESFLTELDFQKDDYSIMRR
-136 IPLIKKFLFEL
+136 KLTK
-147 NFNVN
+147 V
-152 DYNKMCANIKKI
+152 KKI
-164 GTIFN
+164 FQ

-203 NDFLLDSIEEWRNGG
+203 NDFLLDSIEEWRSGK
-218 FEHYEYYNCQKYCIS
+218 FQYNTLQEFCIA
-233 NRDENIIMI
+233 NRNENIMVT
-242 APTGRGKTEA
+242 APTGMGKTEA

-278 IKELANDVEAEDV
+278 IKELAKDVEAEDV

-438 ETDDVIEIVNETN
+438 KTDDVIPIVNETN

-506 SEKELNEMNKPEIW
+506 SEKELNEMTKPEIW

-551 GRTNRKGKKDFSNF
+551 GRTNRKGKKDFSDY

-593 VTVEGLLTEQEK
+593 VTVEGVLTEQEK

-610 QYLSVEKVQDTNYYK
+610 KYLSVEKVQDTDYYK
-625 DYCKFFSIYEKERDY
+625 DYCKFFKNYEDEYDY
-640 LKSSKES
+640 LNSSNDS

-653 IDAIPK
+653 VDAIPK
-659 CIYDENIDLINKN
+659 CVYDENVDMINEN
-672 LGIITSKGPKPD
+672 LEKINSKD
-684 AKMEATEKIL
+684 VDRDSRMNATEEIL
-694 ELTVSVNTYR
+694 KLTVSISMFR
-704 CKEYETKIPVDMKF
+704 CRKHDSGISLDMKY
-718 RRIPVIDC
+718 RKIPVIDC

-739 EKPIDDES
+739 EKPTDDSNEVNF
-747 KEITFY
+747 I

>member
-1 MDCDKLKNFYLEKIK
+1 MDYHDA
-16 TSQIKDENFLAKPS
+16 LAKPD
-30 ESIRMHTDNL
+30 ETIEQHTDK
-40 IINAF
+40 
-45 LLKQLGYIKS
+45 LLECAKVLYDLGYIKS
-55 DKLFYDLLV
+55 EQLYKDLLV
-64 ACEYHDYGKLNSMFQ
+64 ACKNHDMGKINSQFQ
-79 KRIRKGFSFKDDR
+79 IRIKRKSRFNYEI
-92 EVPHAI
+92 EVPHAV
-98 LSMFFIDKTVC
+98 LSIFFVNDSEC
-109 SDYIGV
+109 NDYTSV
-115 LFSIMF
+115 LFAVLY
-121 HHYHKKSPLTIFYRR
+121 HHYHKESPMNVFRSERQLIESFLTELDFQQDDYSIMRR
-136 IPLIKKFLFEL
+136 KLTK
-147 NFNVN
+147 V
-152 DYNKMCANIKKI
+152 KKI
-164 GTIFN
+164 FQ

-203 NDFLLDSIEEWRNGG
+203 NDFLLESIEDWRSGK
-218 FEHYEYYNCQKYCIS
+218 FQYNTLQEFCIA
-233 NRDENIIMI
+233 NRNENIMVT
-242 APTGRGKTEA
+242 APTGMGKTEA

-278 IKELANDVEAEDV
+278 IKELAKDVEAEDV

-419 DFSTEGILR
+419 DFSSEGILR

-438 ETDDVIEIVNETN
+438 KTDDVIQIVNETN
-451 SDTVKKYLVV
+451 SDIVKKYLVV

-506 SEKELNEMNKPEIW
+506 SEKKLNEMNKPEIW

-551 GRTNRKGKKDFSNF
+551 GRTNRKGKKDFSDY

-593 VTVEGLLTEQEK
+593 VTVEGVLTEQEK

-610 QYLSVEKVQDTNYYK
+610 KYLSVEKVQDTDYYK
-625 DYCKFFSIYEKERDY
+625 DYCKFFKNYEDEYDY
-640 LKSSKES
+640 LNSSNDS

-684 AKMEATEKIL
+684 VKMKATEEIL

-718 RRIPVIDC
+718 RKIPVIDC

-739 EKPIDDES
+739 EKPTDDES

>member
-1 MDCDKLKNFYLEKIK
+1 MDYHNA
-16 TSQIKDENFLAKPS
+16 LAKPS
-30 ESIRMHTDNL
+30 ETIEQHTDK
-40 IINAF
+40 
-45 LLKQLGYIKS
+45 LLECAKVLYDLGYIKS
-55 DKLFYDLLV
+55 EQLYKDLLV
-64 ACEYHDYGKLNSMFQ
+64 ACKNHDMGKMNSQFQ
-79 KRIRKGFSFKDDR
+79 IRIKRRSKYNYEI
-92 EVPHAI
+92 EVPHAV
-98 LSMFFIDKTVC
+98 LSIFFVNDSEC
-109 SDYIGV
+109 NDYTSV
-115 LFSIMF
+115 LFAVLY
-121 HHYHKKSPLTIFYRR
+121 HHYHKESPMNVFRR
-136 IPLIKKFLFEL
+136 DRQLVEKFLTEL
-147 NFNVN
+147 NFQAN
-152 DYNKMCANIKKI
+152 DYNKMRRNLSKVKKI
-164 GTIFN
+164 FQ

-203 NDFLLDSIEEWRNGG
+203 NDFLLESIEDWRSGK
-218 FEHYEYYNCQKYCIS
+218 FQYNTLQEFCIA
-233 NRDENIIMI
+233 NRNENIMVT
-242 APTGRGKTEA
+242 APTGMGKTEA

-278 IKELANDVEAEDV
+278 IKELAKDVEAEDV

-438 ETDDVIEIVNETN
+438 KTDDVIQIVNETN
-451 SDTVKKYLVV
+451 SDTEKKYLVV

-506 SEKELNEMNKPEIW
+506 SEKKLNEMTKPEIW

-551 GRTNRKGKKDFSNF
+551 GRTNRKGKKDFSNY

-593 VTVEGLLTEQEK
+593 VTVEGVLTEQEK

-610 QYLSVEKVQDTNYYK
+610 KYLSVEKVQDTDYYK
-625 DYCKFFSIYEKERDY
+625 DYCKFFENYEDEYDY
-640 LKSSKES
+640 LNSSNDS

-672 LGIITSKGPKPD
+672 LGIITSKGAKPD
-684 AKMEATEKIL
+684 VKMKATEEIL

-739 EKPIDDES
+739 EKPTDDES